1 MSVVSAVTGATDELF
16 SVRGKRIFVTGG
28 ASGIGRMISEGLAS
42 RGARVFT
49 CGRKQESIDALLSEL
64 KQQRGL
70 DVTAQTADLA
80 KLSEIERICKHVAEL
95 WGGELDVLVNNAGA
109 TWGAPLDEYPENGWD
124 KVFDLDV
131 KSLFFVTQ
139 KCLPMLRKTG
149 RRPDAP
155 SRVINI
161 GSISGIEYP
170 SDDAWAYHPAKAA
183 VHHLTNTLAKKLVQE
198 GVTVNAIAPG
208 LFPSKMTAFMMPGG
222 DDSGVSQFIP
232 MGRPGRPSDIVGTV
246 IYLASQAGAFTT
258 GATIKVDGGSALR

>member
-1 MSVVSAVTGATDELF
+1 MSVVTEATDELF

-28 ASGIGRMISEGLAS
+28 ASGIGRMLSEGLAS

-49 CGRKQESIDALLSEL
+49 CGRKQESIDALLSDL
-64 KQQRGL
+64 KQKRGL

-80 KLSEIERICKHVAEL
+80 KLTEIERICQHVTEL

-109 TWGAPLDEYPENGWD
+109 TWGAALDEYPESGWD

-161 GSISGIEYP
+161 GSISGIVYP

-183 VHHLTNTLAKKLVQE
+183 VHHLTSTLAKKLVQE

-208 LFPSKMTAFMMPGG
+208 LFPSKMTAFMTPGG
-222 DDSGVSQFIP
+222 DDSGVSQVIP
-232 MGRPGRPSDIVGTV
+232 MGRQGRPSDIVGTV
-246 IYLASQAGAFTT
+246 IYLASQAGAYTT
-258 GATIKVDGGSALR
+258 GATIKVDGGSTLR